1 MISRRLT
8 NMICALDDGFG
19 VRVIVETPDSKCGY
33 VQDLTTAEAVA
44 LRFALT
50 RSDDLD
56 AVYKQRDEARA
67 KEDAGIKALTLAM
80 EGIERLT
87 KERDAARVDLHVA
100 KETQANL
107 RNEKAALAKQSADLS
122 AAVAQMT
129 EAAEETFSYRD
140 LKDRLADAVSER
152 NRLKQRVA
160 EMTSGK
166 PAAWLVRGQYG
177 YCYRDTEEQA
187 RAIY

>member
-1 MISRRLT
+1 
-8 NMICALDDGFG
+8 
-19 VRVIVETPDSKCGY
+19 
-33 VQDLTTAEAVA
+33 
-44 LRFALT
+44 
-50 RSDDLD
+50 
-56 AVYKQRDEARA
+56 
-67 KEDAGIKALTLAM
+67 M

-140 LKDRLADAVSER
+140 LKDRLADAVAQLDRPLE
-152 NRLKQRVA
+152 
-160 EMTSGK
+160 
-166 PAAWLVRGQYG
+166 VRPSPSATDSSSASP
-177 YCYRDTEEQA
+177 R
-187 RAIY
+187 